1 MNLIQNHK
9 SWRCG
14 DEYRQNHKY
23 YVTHSLYNRWYLRST
38 ILLLQVARAPTI
50 LKCESLPKS
59 FACNWLLSLLTSL
72 SFLLSGLLSLFLS
85 ATLKRMVEKPT
96 KWDGV
101 DDWVQAGRI
110 WPQQLNTVADSSTQT
125 AVPHHSLLQASV
137 RSPPRNHTGG
147 ILWQVQEKVL
157 PASLWEV
164 LLETLLEVLPDLL
177 LEVFPG
183 VQKQMLQTSLRKVLP
198 EILWQVL
205 EAIQQQVRVV
215 S

>member
-1 MNLIQNHK
+1 MNLLQNHK

-23 YVTHSLYNRWYLRST
+23 YVTHSLYNRWCLRST

-72 SFLLSGLLSLFLS
+72 SFLLSSLLSLFLS

-101 DDWVQAGRI
+101 DGWVQAGRI
-110 WPQQLNTVADSSTQT
+110 WPQQRNTVADSSTQT
-125 AVPHHSLLQASV
+125 AVTDRQIN
-137 RSPPRNHTGG
+137 RQTDRQTDRQTPR
-147 ILWQVQEKVL
+147 L
-157 PASLWEV
+157 P
-164 LLETLLEVLPDLL
+164 
-177 LEVFPG
+177 
-183 VQKQMLQTSLRKVLP
+183 
-198 EILWQVL
+198 
-205 EAIQQQVRVV
+205 
-215 S
+215 